1 MNTEQKCRTTYIEGF
16 MNVYIGGYRK
26 TYSHDNYRNVSKEGN
41 TKIEIN
47 QLRISIKN
55 IQKSCIVAL

>member
-26 TYSHDNYRNVSKEGN
+26 TYSHDYDQNEGKRRAYKNRNK
-41 TKIEIN
+41 
-47 QLRISIKN
+47 QA
-55 IQKSCIVAL
+55 VAELCQAQSS